1 MLLDP
6 TLPALDVLILSLGA
20 VIAGV
25 FILVKGGNWTID
37 GGVSV
42 ANRFNMPPAL
52 IGFAVI
58 AFGTS
63 LPELVVSVNANM
75 KGFPGLSI
83 GNVVGSNV
91 ANILLIVGISA
102 LFAPIVATL
111 SKHLKRDFFMLI
123 ASSLVL
129 AFALQ
134 RSYLSQIEGGA
145 MFGALL
151 LYVIWQYRQSQKDG
165 EVLVD
170 NDETKPVY
178 ETAFSSFFFLILGL
192 IGVALGAEILVRGA
206 VVGATILGIPE
217 GVIGLTI
224 VAFGTSLPEL
234 VTCVIA
240 VRKNHND
247 IVIGNVVGS
256 CVFNILTIIGITALV
271 SGINLGDIDQRMAEI
286 DVWVMTAIAALF
298 VGYLAVFKKITKTAG
313 IVMTLLYVIFTI
325 EQYMSS
331 LS

>member
-1 MLLDP
+1 MLLEP

-20 VIAGV
+20 IVAGV

-42 ANRFNMPPAL
+42 ANRFNMPPSL
-52 IGFAVI
+52 IGFTVI

-83 GNVVGSNV
+83 GNVIGSNV
-91 ANILLIVGISA
+91 ANILLIIGVSA
-102 LFAPIVATL
+102 LFAPIVATM
-111 SKHLKRDFFMLI
+111 SKHLKRDFFMLV

-129 AFALQ
+129 VFALQ
-134 RSYLSQIEGGA
+134 RSYLSPYEGGA

-151 LYVIWQYRQSQKDG
+151 LYVVWQYRQSQKDG
-165 EVLVD
+165 EQLVEIE
-170 NDETKPVY
+170 ETKPVY
-178 ETAFSSFFFLILGL
+178 DTAISSFSFLLLGL

-234 VTCVIA
+234 VTCVI
-240 VRKNHND
+240 KKKKKHND
-247 IVIGNVVGS
+247 IVIGNIVGS

-271 SGINLGDIDQRMAEI
+271 SGINLNDIDPRMTTI
-286 DVWVMTAIAALF
+286 DVWVMLAISVLF
-298 VGYLAVFKKITKTAG
+298 VGYLAIFKKITKTVG
-313 IVMTLLYVIFTI
+313 VVMTLMYVIFTA
-325 EQYMSS
+325 EQYLSS